1 MAIAKYCLVA
11 VDCPDPQ
18 ALAGFYAAVLG
29 GEVTNDDEN
38 WYDLRVPGGARI
50 AFQRAPGFRPPD
62 WPRADENSQQMHLDF
77 DVPDIE
83 AAQAQVLALGATPL
97 DVDDNDGKRGFR
109 VYADPAGHPF
119 CLCREEEDRT
129 HE

>member
-1 MAIAKYCLVA
+1 MAIAKYSLVA
-11 VDCPDPQ
+11 VDCPDPR

-29 GEVTNDDEN
+29 GDVKKDSED
-38 WYDLRVPGGARI
+38 WYDLYLPDGPRI
-50 AFQRAPGFRPPD
+50 AFQRAPGHRPPD
-62 WPRADENSQQMHLDF
+62 WPRADGDSQQMHLDF

-97 DVDDNDGKRGFR
+97 DLDDEDGKRGFR

-119 CLCREEEDRT
+119 CLCRA
-129 HE
+129 